1 MLSSI
6 LAQSG
11 TIAAHEILICTL
23 VSLALGLVIAAV
35 YMFKNRY
42 SKPFVITI
50 ALLPA
55 IIQSVIMLVN
65 GNLGAGVA
73 VMGAFSLIRF
83 RSAPGSAREIL
94 TIFLTMA
101 VGIACGMGYVV
112 YAALFALVVGAAA
125 LALTLSRFG
134 EGKRSDKRL
143 RVTVP
148 EDLDYTHAFDDIFE
162 KHTAGHKL
170 CKVRTTNLGGLYEL
184 QYDITLK
191 NMDDEK
197 EMLDE
202 IRRRNGNL
210 TVICGIPATSHDE
223 L

>member
-11 TIAAHEILICTL
+11 AIVTQEILICMF
-23 VSLALGLVIAAV
+23 VSLILGVMIAAI

-50 ALLPA
+50 ALLPV

-83 RSAPGSAREIL
+83 RSAPGSARELL

-101 VGIACGMGYVV
+101 VGLACGMGYVV
-112 YAALFALVVGAAA
+112 YAVLFTLIVGAATI
-125 LALTLSRFG
+125 ALTLSPFG
-134 EGKRSDKRL
+134 EEKKSDKRL

-162 KHTAGHKL
+162 KYTAGHKL
-170 CKVRTTNLGGLYEL
+170 NRARTTNLGGLYEL

-191 NMDDEK
+191 NTDSEK

-210 TVICGIPATSHDE
+210 TVVCGMPAIARDE

>member
-11 TIAAHEILICTL
+11 TISASEIAVCAA
-23 VSLALGLVIAAV
+23 VSLILGLVLAGV
-35 YMFKNRY
+35 YMFKNSY
-42 SKPFVITI
+42 SQSFVLTI
-50 ALLPA
+50 VLLPV

-83 RSAPGSAREIL
+83 RSAPGGAREIL
-94 TIFLTMA
+94 TIFCAMA
-101 VGIACGMGYVV
+101 VGLACGMGYVI
-112 YAALFALVVGAAA
+112 YAALFTVLVVAVTI
-125 LALTLSRFG
+125 ALTLTHFGDSRQ
-134 EGKRSDKRL
+134 SDKRL

-148 EDLDYTHAFDDIFE
+148 EDLEYMHIFDDIFE
-162 KHTAGHKL
+162 NFTSKNKL

-184 QYDITLK
+184 QYDVTLK
-191 NMDDEK
+191 NADEEK
-197 EMLDE
+197 EMLDA
-202 IRRRNGNL
+202 IRQRNGNL
-210 TVICGIPATSHDE
+210 TVTCGIPAVSRDE